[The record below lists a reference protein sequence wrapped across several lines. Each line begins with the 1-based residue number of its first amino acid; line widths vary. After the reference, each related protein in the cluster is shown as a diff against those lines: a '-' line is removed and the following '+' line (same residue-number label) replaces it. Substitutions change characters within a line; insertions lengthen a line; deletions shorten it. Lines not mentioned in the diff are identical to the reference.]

1 MHSIYTCGMPAV
13 NATNWQSLPTVDRAS
28 GFLISDFLPS
38 ALSFPFAFSDPLFPF
53 VLYVYFLILPQN
65 SKTYGFTAVPA
76 GNRPQSSN
84 QPSVTLL
91 NCYGLYTSRDVILL
105 Q

>member
-1 MHSIYTCGMPAV
+1 
-13 NATNWQSLPTVDRAS
+13 
-28 GFLISDFLPS
+28 
-38 ALSFPFAFSDPLFPF
+38 